1 MQRNKTQSEE
11 KYVLSVV
18 HNEEDL
24 LRASGLGYWTM
35 GVFNGS
41 SGSTAIFILTH

>member
-18 HNEEDL
+18 HNEEDRCGLQAWGTGKWGCLMVQVDPL
-24 LRASGLGYWTM
+24 LFS
-35 GVFNGS
+35 F
-41 SGSTAIFILTH
+41 